1 MPQAR
6 TGTTA
11 SARPRPT
18 LPNKERVLIEFPSN
32 LLKRADQAAREL
44 DKNRSEL
51 IRSAVEMLLADMDAK
66 RLEQQLAAAYKANAN
81 LSLEITNEFAHVDSE
96 GF

>member
-1 MPQAR
+1 
-6 TGTTA
+6 
-11 SARPRPT
+11 
-18 LPNKERVLIEFPSN
+18 
-32 LLKRADQAAREL
+32 
-44 DKNRSEL
+44 
-51 IRSAVEMLLADMDAK
+51 MLLADMDAK